1 MFLYKLQIKS
11 IMSAQQS
18 PQIPQI
24 PHFETGDVLLYNT
37 TQYWYSRLIE
47 RFTSSD
53 YSHVSMV
60 LHRPTWLDP
69 SLCEEEYYVL
79 ESGSERFPDAVS
91 GELKFGV
98 QVCPLSKVWA
108 EYATQGYGHL
118 YVRRIRFLDA
128 ATFGPDALICGIQA
142 AYEKAKACPYD
153 LNPCDWIK
161 CYFDEHKT
169 LEQIEATKH
178 HVQKTTSFWCSAL
191 ITFVLVVAG
200 VLEKSVPWTMITPY
214 DFSAF
219 RAPQRLVYRGCAY
232 DAEIRL
238 C

>member
-1 MFLYKLQIKS
+1 MTSMTTNTHKHTFK
-11 IMSAQQS
+11 
-18 PQIPQI
+18 
-24 PHFETGDVLLYNT
+24 TGDILLYNT
-37 TQYWYSRLIE
+37 TKYWYSRLIE
-47 RFTSSD
+47 RLTSSN

-69 SLCEEEYYVL
+69 SLTEEDYYVL

-91 GELKFGV
+91 GEFKFGV
-98 QVCPLSKVWA
+98 QVAPLSKVWA
-108 EYATQGYGHL
+108 EYASQGYGHL
-118 YVRRIRFLDA
+118 YVRRIQL
-128 ATFGPDALICGIQA
+128 PDSDQRLIDGIKA
-142 AYEKAKACPYD
+142 AYEKAKSCPYD

-169 LEQIEATKH
+169 LEQIDARSK

-191 ITFVLVVAG
+191 ISFVLVVAG
-200 VLEKSVPWTMITPY
+200 LLDKSVPWTVITPY

-219 RAPQRLVYRGCAY
+219 CKPQRLVFQGCAY
-232 DAEIRL
+232 EPDYKL

>member
-1 MFLYKLQIKS
+1 MTTNTHEHAFK
-11 IMSAQQS
+11 
-18 PQIPQI
+18 
-24 PHFETGDVLLYNT
+24 TGDILLYNT
-37 TQYWYSRLIE
+37 TKYWYSRLIE
-47 RFTSSD
+47 RFTSSN

-69 SLCEEEYYVL
+69 SLTEEEYYVL

-91 GELKFGV
+91 GEFKFGV

-108 EYATQGYGHL
+108 EYASQGYGHL
-118 YVRRIRFLDA
+118 CVRRIQLHEGVDEKKLE
-128 ATFGPDALICGIQA
+128 DGIKT

-169 LEQIEATKH
+169 LQQIETSSH
-178 HVQKTTSFWCSAL
+178 NHNTQKTTSFWCSAL
-191 ITFVLVVAG
+191 ISFVLVVAG
-200 VLEKSVPWTMITPY
+200 VLDKSVPWTVITPY

-219 RAPQRLVYRGCAY
+219 CKPQRLVFQGCAY
-232 DAEIRL
+232 EPEVKL

>member
-1 MFLYKLQIKS
+1 MNITMEHMNHAFK
-11 IMSAQQS
+11 
-18 PQIPQI
+18 
-24 PHFETGDVLLYNT
+24 TGDILLYNT
-37 TQYWYSRLIE
+37 TKYWYSRLIE

-69 SLCEEEYYVL
+69 ALTEEEYYVL

-91 GELKFGV
+91 GEFKFGV
-98 QVCPLSKVWA
+98 QVAPFSKVWA
-108 EYATQGYGHL
+108 EYASQGYGHL
-118 YVRRIRFLDA
+118 CVRRIQL
-128 ATFGPDALICGIQA
+128 PDSDQQLIHGIKA
-142 AYEKAKACPYD
+142 AYEKSKSCPYD

-169 LEQIEATKH
+169 LQQIEASH
-178 HVQKTTSFWCSAL
+178 NHNNQKTTSFWCSAL
-191 ITFVLVVAG
+191 ISFVLVVAG
-200 VLEKSVPWTMITPY
+200 HLDKSVPWTVITPY

-219 RAPQRLVYRGCAY
+219 CKPARLAFQGCMY
-232 DAEIRL
+232 DPEVRL

>member
-1 MFLYKLQIKS
+1 M
-11 IMSAQQS
+11 QQ
-18 PQIPQI
+18 PI
-24 PHFETGDVLLYNT
+24 PHFETGDLLLYNT
-37 TQYWYSRLIE
+37 TRYWYSRAIE
-47 RFTSSD
+47 WFTSSN

-60 LHRPTWLDP
+60 LRRPTWLDP

-91 GELKFGV
+91 GNFKFGV

-108 EYATQGYGHL
+108 EYASQGYGHL
-118 YVRRIRFLDA
+118 YVRRMRYLDA
-128 ATFGPDALICGIQA
+128 ATVGQDALIDGIKT
-142 AYEKAKACPYD
+142 AYAKVKACPYD

-169 LEQIEATKH
+169 LEQIDNTAQRD
-178 HVQKTTSFWCSAL
+178 QKTTSFWCSAL
-191 ITFVLVVAG
+191 MSFVLVVAG
-200 VLEKSVPWTMITPY
+200 FLDKSVPWTVITPY

-219 RAPQRLVYRGCAY
+219 CKPQRLVFQGCTF
-232 DAEIRL
+232 DADVKL

>member
-1 MFLYKLQIKS
+1 M
-11 IMSAQQS
+11 QQ
-18 PQIPQI
+18 PI
-24 PHFETGDVLLYNT
+24 PHFETGDLLLYNT
-37 TQYWYSRLIE
+37 TKYWYSRAIE
-47 RFTSSD
+47 WFTSSD

-60 LHRPTWLDP
+60 LRRPTWLDP

-91 GELKFGV
+91 GDFKFGV

-108 EYATQGYGHL
+108 EYASQGYGHL
-118 YVRRIRFLDA
+118 YVRRIRFLCPNPNGDS
-128 ATFGPDALICGIQA
+128 ALIDGIKT
-142 AYEKAKACPYD
+142 AYAKVKACPYD

-169 LEQIEATKH
+169 LQQIEATSQRD
-178 HVQKTTSFWCSAL
+178 QKTTSFWCSAL
-191 ITFVLVVAG
+191 MSFVLVVAG
-200 VLEKSVPWTMITPY
+200 FLDKSVPWTVITPY

-219 RAPQRLVYRGCAY
+219 RAPQRLAFQGCAY
-232 DAEIRL
+232 DAEVKL

>member
-1 MFLYKLQIKS
+1 MLVV
-11 IMSAQQS
+11 MH
-18 PQIPQI
+18 P
-24 PHFETGDVLLYNT
+24 PHSFKTGDILLYNT
-37 TQYWYSRLIE
+37 TKHWYSRLIE

-91 GELKFGV
+91 GNFKFGV

-108 EYATQGYGHL
+108 EYASQGLASYGHL
-118 YVRRIRFLDA
+118 YVRRIQFA
-128 ATFGPDALICGIQA
+128 GEGESGPTTTITPAKLEDGIKA
-142 AYEKAKACPYD
+142 AYARAKACPYD

-161 CYFDEHKT
+161 CYFDESKT
-169 LEQIEATKH
+169 LAHIEATGQH
-178 HVQKTTSFWCSAL
+178 DQKTTTFWCSAL
-191 ITFVLVVAG
+191 ISFVLVVAG
-200 VLEKSVPWTMITPY
+200 VLDKSVPWTVITPY
-214 DFSAF
+214 DFSAHCN
-219 RAPQRLVYRGCAY
+219 PQRLVFQGCVY
-232 DAEIRL
+232 DPEVKL

>member
-1 MFLYKLQIKS
+1 M
-11 IMSAQQS
+11 QQ
-18 PQIPQI
+18 PI
-24 PHFETGDVLLYNT
+24 PHFETGDLLLYNT
-37 TQYWYSRLIE
+37 TRYWYSRAIE
-47 RFTSSD
+47 WFTSSN

-60 LHRPTWLDP
+60 LRRPTWLDP

-91 GELKFGV
+91 GDFKFGV

-108 EYATQGYGHL
+108 EYASQGYGHL
-118 YVRRIRFLDA
+118 YVRRMRYLDA
-128 ATFGPDALICGIQA
+128 ATVGQDALIDGIKT
-142 AYEKAKACPYD
+142 AYAKVKACPYD

-169 LEQIEATKH
+169 LEQIDNTAQRD
-178 HVQKTTSFWCSAL
+178 QKTTSFWCSAL
-191 ITFVLVVAG
+191 MSFVLVVAG
-200 VLEKSVPWTMITPY
+200 FLDKSVPWTVITPY

-219 RAPQRLVYRGCAY
+219 CKPQRLAFQGCTF
-232 DAEIRL
+232 DADVKL

>member
-1 MFLYKLQIKS
+1 MPAP
-11 IMSAQQS
+11 MPA
-18 PQIPQI
+18 
-24 PHFETGDVLLYNT
+24 HFETGDLLLYNT
-37 TQYWYSRLIE
+37 TKYWYSRAIE
-47 RFTSSD
+47 WFTSSD

-60 LHRPTWLDP
+60 LRRPTWLDP

-79 ESGSERFPDAVS
+79 ESGSECFPDAVS

-108 EYATQGYGHL
+108 EYASQGYGHL
-118 YVRRIRFLDA
+118 YVRRIRFLCPNPNGDS
-128 ATFGPDALICGIQA
+128 ALIDGIKT
-142 AYEKAKACPYD
+142 AYAKVKACPYD

-169 LEQIEATKH
+169 LQQIDNTAQRD
-178 HVQKTTSFWCSAL
+178 QKTTSFWCSAL
-191 ITFVLVVAG
+191 ISFVLVVAG
-200 VLEKSVPWTMITPY
+200 FLDKSVPWTVITPY

-219 RAPQRLVYRGCAY
+219 CAPQRLAFNGCAF
-232 DAEIRL
+232 DAEVKL

>member
-1 MFLYKLQIKS
+1 MS
-11 IMSAQQS
+11 MSAQCPFQ
-18 PQIPQI
+18 
-24 PHFETGDVLLYNT
+24 FKTGDILLYNT
-37 TQYWYSRLIE
+37 TKYWYSRAIE
-47 RFTSSD
+47 WFTSSD

-69 SLCEEEYYVL
+69 TLTEEEYYVM

-91 GELKFGV
+91 GNFKFGV
-98 QVCPLSKVWA
+98 QVCPLSKVWD
-108 EYATQGYGHL
+108 EYASQGYGHL

-128 ATFGPDALICGIQA
+128 ANFGLDALQLQDGIKA
-142 AYEKAKACPYD
+142 AYAKVKECPYD

-169 LEQIEATKH
+169 LEQIESTGQRD
-178 HVQKTTSFWCSAL
+178 QKTTTFWCSAL

-200 VLEKSVPWTMITPY
+200 VLDKSVPWTVITPY

-219 RAPQRLVYRGCAY
+219 CAPQRLVYRGCTF
-232 DAEIRL
+232 DAEVKL
-238 C
+238 

>member
-1 MFLYKLQIKS
+1 MFAYI
-11 IMSAQQS
+11 ICMMSHSMQPALNLN
-18 PQIPQI
+18 
-24 PHFETGDVLLYNT
+24 TGDILLYNT
-37 TQYWYSRLIE
+37 TKYWYSRLIE

-69 SLCEEEYYVL
+69 ALTEEEYYVL

-91 GELKFGV
+91 GDFKFGV

-108 EYATQGYGHL
+108 EYASQGYGHL
-118 YVRRIRFLDA
+118 YVRRIQFLDSNA
-128 ATFGPDALICGIQA
+128 NERLVDGIKA
-142 AYEKAKACPYD
+142 AYARANSCPYD

-161 CYFDEHKT
+161 CYLDESKS
-169 LEQIEATKH
+169 LPQIEAGGQH
-178 HVQKTTSFWCSAL
+178 DQKTASFWCSAL
-191 ITFVLVVAG
+191 ISFVLVVAG
-200 VLEKSVPWTMITPY
+200 FLDKSVPWTVITPY

-219 RAPQRLVYRGCAY
+219 CKPQRLLYRGCAY
-232 DAEIRL
+232 DPDSKL

>member
-1 MFLYKLQIKS
+1 MTAAAPTFK
-11 IMSAQQS
+11 
-18 PQIPQI
+18 
-24 PHFETGDVLLYNT
+24 TGDILLYNT
-37 TQYWYSRLIE
+37 TKYWYSRLIE

-69 SLCEEEYYVL
+69 SLTEEEYYVL
-79 ESGSERFPDAVS
+79 ESGSECFPDAVS
-91 GELKFGV
+91 GEFKFGV

-108 EYATQGYGHL
+108 EYASQGYGHL
-118 YVRRIRFLDA
+118 YVRRIQL
-128 ATFGPDALICGIQA
+128 PDSDQQLKLIDGIKA
-142 AYEKAKACPYD
+142 AYAKAKACPYD

-169 LEQIEATKH
+169 LEQIEASSHNHTN
-178 HVQKTTSFWCSAL
+178 QKTTSFWCSAL
-191 ITFVLVVAG
+191 ISFIMVVAG
-200 VLEKSVPWTMITPY
+200 FLDKSVPWTVITPY

-219 RAPQRLVYRGCAY
+219 CKPQRLVFQGCTY
-232 DAEIRL
+232 EPEVKM